1 MHTLVRATLLNKWNA
16 YYLLNDMVWKAA
28 TKIKMKQVFYEIKM
42 PTNRGIVNNIILRES
57 MQITSKQTYQQPWEC
72 I

>member
-16 YYLLNDMVWKAA
+16 YYVLKDIVSKSCYE
-28 TKIKMKQVFYEIKM
+28 KINQTVYAWNTM
-42 PTNRGIVNNIILRES
+42 PTNDVVNNMISRES
-57 MQITSKQTYQQPWEC
+57 MRITLNWTYQQPWEC